1 MFRSLKKLGL
11 IGIVGLS
18 LAGAVDAKYHHWPR
32 NAHSY
37 EIQKGDNFSDL
48 SNKYG
53 ITTREILEYNPDV
66 DPRRMKIGS
75 RIWIPEK
82 INKNYLPSCVS
93 EKGKEDIKKFEK
105 FSEGPYKDPA
115 HGDTWSIGYGHQI
128 RPGENFIKI
137 TEEKALEL
145 FRKDIK
151 IVEDVIRE
159 NVWVEL
165 SGKEYDALASF
176 VYNVGVENFKNSTLL
191 KLLNEEDYANAMDEF
206 PKWIK
211 SGGEVVPGLTPR
223 RDYERSKMF
232 FGIVERDPDY
242 FNRLEER
249 LDRER

>member
-1 MFRSLKKLGL
+1 
-11 IGIVGLS
+11 
-18 LAGAVDAKYHHWPR
+18 
-32 NAHSY
+32 
-37 EIQKGDNFSDL
+37 
-48 SNKYG
+48 
-53 ITTREILEYNPDV
+53 
-66 DPRRMKIGS
+66 MKIGS

-128 RPGENFIKI
+128 DLEKILLRLLKKRLWNFSERHKN
-137 TEEKALEL
+137 
-145 FRKDIK
+145 
-151 IVEDVIRE
+151 VEDVIRE
-159 NVWVEL
+159 NGWVEL

-223 RDYERSKMF
+223 RDYERSKCF
-232 FGIVERDPDY
+232 LG
-242 FNRLEER
+242 
-249 LDRER
+249 